1 MLANSTLHLGQLEL
15 AVLDYLWLHKECDV
29 KSLHVAI
36 GKSRAISAN
45 TIQSTLE
52 RLFKKNLL
60 SRTKIGH
67 AYHYKSVV
75 NRTQLITR
83 RLDDLT
89 SEIAHGQTKSVLA
102 AFVEFTARIDES
114 SLEQLEQLI
123 AQYKKM
129 EDSK

>member
-1 MLANSTLHLGQLEL
+1 LITNSTLRLGQLEL
-15 AVLDYLWLHKECDV
+15 AVLDYLWSNGECDV

-36 GKSRAISAN
+36 GKARGILAN

-67 AYHYKSVV
+67 AYHYKSIV

-83 RLDDLT
+83 RIDDLT
-89 SEIAHGQTKSVLA
+89 SEIAHGQTNSVLA
-102 AFVEFTARIDES
+102 AFVEFTARIDDS
-114 SLEQLEQLI
+114 SLEQLELLI
-123 AQYKKM
+123 AQHKKK
-129 EDSK
+129 EDSQ